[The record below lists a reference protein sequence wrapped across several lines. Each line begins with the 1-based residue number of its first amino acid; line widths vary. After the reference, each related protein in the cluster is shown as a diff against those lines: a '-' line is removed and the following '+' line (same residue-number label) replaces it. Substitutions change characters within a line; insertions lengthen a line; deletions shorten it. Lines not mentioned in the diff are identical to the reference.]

1 MFSESLQVI
10 DLYTWST
17 PNGRKISIMLEELGL
32 AYNVFPID
40 ITKGE
45 QFAPEFLAISPNNK
59 IPAIVDHDATHGEAL
74 ALFESG
80 AILIYLAERHGRFL
94 PTDLRPR
101 LEVMQWLMF
110 QIGNVGPSFGQAH
123 HFRRFAPEK
132 LPYAIARYTNETRRL
147 YGVMDK
153 RLADREHLAGDDYSI
168 ADIAT
173 FPWAA
178 RHEWQG
184 VDLAEFANVKRWYD
198 TLWDRPAVKKGYDVP

>member
-1 MFSESLQVI
+1 MI
-10 DLYTWST
+10 DLYSWST

-59 IPAIVDHDATHGEAL
+59 IPAIVDHDAAHGEAL

-94 PTDLRPR
+94 PADLRPR

-110 QIGNVGPSFGQAH
+110 QMGNVGPFFGQAH

>member
-1 MFSESLQVI
+1 MI

-32 AYNVFPID
+32 AYRVFPID

-45 QFAPEFLAISPNNK
+45 QHAPGFLAISPNNK
-59 IPAIVDHDATHGEAL
+59 IPAIVDHDVLEDASGGEPL

-80 AILIYLAERHGRFL
+80 AILIYLAEKCDRFL
-94 PTDLRPR
+94 PRAFRAR
-101 LEVMQWLMF
+101 LAVIEWLMF
-110 QIGNVGPSFGQAH
+110 QMGNVGPFFGQTH
-123 HFRRFAPEK
+123 HFLRFAPEK
-132 LPYAIARYTNETRRL
+132 VPYAIERYTRETRRL

-153 RLADREHLAGDDYSI
+153 RLADTPCLAGDDYSI

-178 RHEWQG
+178 RHPWQG
-184 VDLAEFANVKRWYD
+184 VELEEFPNVKRWYD
-198 TLWDRPAVKKGYDVP
+198 EIWARAPVRKGYDVP

>member
-1 MFSESLQVI
+1 VI

-17 PNGRKISIMLEELGL
+17 PNGRKVSIMLEELGL
-32 AYNVFPID
+32 DYTVFPID

-45 QFAPEFLAISPNNK
+45 KFAPAFLAISPNNK
-59 IPAIVDHDATHGEAL
+59 IPAIVDHDVPDGEPL
-74 ALFESG
+74 SLFESG
-80 AILIYLAERHGRFL
+80 AILIYLAERPGPAEQRGRFL
-94 PTDLRPR
+94 PEAFRPR
-101 LEVMQWLMF
+101 LEVLQWLMF
-110 QIGNVGPSFGQAH
+110 QMGGVGPFFGQAH

-132 LPYAIARYTNETRRL
+132 IPYAIERYSKETRRL

-153 RLADREHLAGDDYSI
+153 RLAAVEYLAGDDYSI

-184 VDLAEFANVKRWYD
+184 VDLAEFANVKRWYEG
-198 TLWDRPAVKKGYDVP
+198 LWERPAVRRGYDVP